1 VCGTATRELPFFQR
15 GKDHGM
21 SNHCGR
27 AAAATDALN
36 VCSYLNYERQLS
48 PLARRSR

>member
-1 VCGTATRELPFFQR
+1 MVRDNDPRAAFSARQ
-15 GKDHGM
+15 DHGM
-21 SNHCGR
+21 SDHCGR

>member
-1 VCGTATRELPFFQR
+1 MVRDHDPRAAFFSA
-15 GKDHGM
+15 KDHGM
-21 SNHCGR
+21 SDHCGR

-48 PLARRSR
+48 PLARLSR